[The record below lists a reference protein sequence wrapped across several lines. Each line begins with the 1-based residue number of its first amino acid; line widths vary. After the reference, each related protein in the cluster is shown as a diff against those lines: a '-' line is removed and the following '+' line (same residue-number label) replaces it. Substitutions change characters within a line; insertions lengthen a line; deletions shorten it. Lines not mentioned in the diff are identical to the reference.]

1 GGGHDFFD
9 FIGIAREAF
18 TEQLVA
24 GFDDKDIVFDAH
36 AEILFGDV
44 DAGLN
49 GNDHAGLESGAMV
62 AGVVN
67 VQADGM
73 AEAVDEIGPEGFAM
87 EIFPVRVDVV
97 VGNFLH
103 ALVAFAAKIHARL
116 ELGEGGVL
124 RAENDFIDFTLARGE
139 LAIGGKGARDVRGI
153 TGVLR
158 TNVKNDDVAI
168 FDFARE
174 LVVVER
180 GGIQAGADNGR
191 VALRFRTTPG

>member
-1 GGGHDFFD
+1 MTLALFPFCALCSGGGHDFFD

-116 ELGEGGVL
+116 ERGEGGVL
-124 RAENDFIDFTLARGE
+124 RAENDFIDLDRKSTRLNSSHEWISYAVFCLKKKKHE
-139 LAIGGKGARDVRGI
+139 SKKWIK
-153 TGVLR
+153 R
-158 TNVKNDDVAI
+158 TPASSTTKYLSSKI
-168 FDFARE
+168 SH
-174 LVVVER
+174 
-180 GGIQAGADNGR
+180 
-191 VALRFRTTPG
+191 RTHM